1 MPLSIEV
8 NEIEP
13 GRLAEWND
21 FVAELM
27 GPRRVEWA
35 ESHRRR
41 GIRRVVI
48 STVGGDGRPL
58 AVVLVDAT
66 DRSLAAGRL
75 EVSVEP
81 FDVWLRDRLTY
92 LLGPA
97 VDAAV
102 LADTAPRRGP
112 WPGLRR
118 PGGRP

>member
-8 NEIEP
+8 NEIAP

-21 FVAELM
+21 FVAELT

-48 STVGGDGRPL
+48 STVGVPPHPL
-58 AVVLVDAT
+58 AVVLVDSA
-66 DRSLAAGRL
+66 DRPLAEQRL
-75 EVSVEP
+75 ARSTEP
-81 FDVWLRDRLTY
+81 FDVWLRERLAD
-92 LLGPA
+92 LLGA
-97 VDAAV
+97 SVEAAL

>member
-8 NEIEP
+8 NEIAA
-13 GRLAEWND
+13 GRLADWND
-21 FVAELM
+21 FVAELR

-48 STVGGDGRPL
+48 STVGVDDRPL

-66 DRSLAAGRL
+66 DRQLAADRL
-75 EVSVEP
+75 ESSEEP
-81 FDVWLRDRLTY
+81 FDTWLRDRLSE
-92 LLGPA
+92 LLGA
-97 VDAAV
+97 SVDSAV

-118 PGGRP
+118 PGGRR

>member
-13 GRLAEWND
+13 GRLTEWND
-21 FVAELM
+21 FVAELL

-48 STVGGDGRPL
+48 STVADGDRPL
-58 AVVLVDAT
+58 AVVLVDAA
-66 DRSLAAGRL
+66 DRSLAADRL
-75 EVSVEP
+75 ERSTEP
-81 FDVWLRDRLTY
+81 FDAWLRDRLAE
-92 LLGPA
+92 LLGPP
-97 VDAAV
+97 VDAAL

-118 PGGRP
+118 PEGRS

>member
-21 FVAELM
+21 FVAELL
-27 GPRRVEWA
+27 GPRRIEWA

-48 STVGGDGRPL
+48 STVSGDGPPL
-58 AVVLVDAT
+58 AVVLVDAA
-66 DRSLAAGRL
+66 DRRLAADGLKR
-75 EVSVEP
+75 SGEP
-81 FDVWLRDRLTY
+81 FDVWLRERLTD
-92 LLGPA
+92 LLGRA
-97 VDAAV
+97 VDAAL

>member
-8 NEIEP
+8 NEIAT
-13 GRLAEWND
+13 GKLAEWTE
-21 FVAELM
+21 FVAQLT

-48 STVGGDGRPL
+48 STVGVDDRSL

-66 DRSLAAGRL
+66 DRQLAANRL
-75 EVSVEP
+75 EDSVEP
-81 FDVWLRDRLTY
+81 FDVWLRDRLGE
-92 LLGPA
+92 LLGAP

-118 PGGRP
+118 PGGRR